1 MKHLLLSGKEVQ
13 TPGPP
18 SFLHIARE
26 LDFQKLR
33 IMKDSTEEFV
43 VIIEKNS
50 GACLLVVIFIA
61 RIEHLDPHFLA
72 WLGLSGGDSIANL

>member
-1 MKHLLLSGKEVQ
+1 
-13 TPGPP
+13 
-18 SFLHIARE
+18 
-26 LDFQKLR
+26 
-33 IMKDSTEEFV
+33 MKDSTEEFV